1 MLGSHGSI
9 FLLTSLFLYCVE
21 WSGDRIVNKYLGSL
35 GRDSLYTQIRDAAC
49 TPSGVPDDTLRNAMD
64 LAMMEFGRGVIRT
77 CGEEIDRLEMEL
89 KSLNPGLVYVDL
101 ETDRGRSDMSPLE
114 CAPTSVDEEQW
125 EKNM

>member
-1 MLGSHGSI
+1 
-9 FLLTSLFLYCVE
+9 
-21 WSGDRIVNKYLGSL
+21 
-35 GRDSLYTQIRDAAC
+35 
-49 TPSGVPDDTLRNAMD
+49 
-64 LAMMEFGRGVIRT
+64 MMEFGRGVIRT

-114 CAPTSVDEEQW
+114 CALTSVDEEQW